1 MPAFAKN
8 DYLLEVNT
16 HVFQLVVTQ
25 SVPLRIRQLALVE
38 LLNRDPQ
45 CPCCTWRSTFDRR
58 SNRTNYAQEAC
69 HSQHASL
76 SRTTQYRLPVE
87 RECPPMKTNPNGS
100 EATYLFEMQRWMPR
114 ILSQERIGF
123 VRQSL
128 HVLGELA
135 VEKPE
140 TWCCPVSQKSVQ
152 RPSRKSCN
160 ASSPSRSSRPE
171 ATSVSSC

>member
-1 MPAFAKN
+1 VTRNALAVPGDQLLTAARIELIMPKKLVIVSMRAYPEPHN
-8 DYLLEVNT
+8 I
-16 HVFQLVVTQ
+16 VF
-25 SVPLRIRQLALVE
+25 
-38 LLNRDPQ
+38 LLNG
-45 CPCCTWRSTFDRR
+45 
-58 SNRTNYAQEAC
+58 
-69 HSQHASL
+69 
-76 SRTTQYRLPVE
+76 
-87 RECPPMKTNPNGS
+87 ECPPMKTNPNGS